1 MALKMK
7 LIKHGDSADVLL
19 DGRLDA
25 QSAPEVEKLLL
36 DIAERFQSVDLDL
49 AKMDYISSA
58 GLRAF
63 RNFNMVMR
71 RSGKDYK
78 VKNMQKTIMEVF
90 EMTGYIRLLKM

>member
-1 MALKMK
+1 MKMK
-7 LIKHGDSADVLL
+7 LIKHGASADVLL
-19 DGRLDA
+19 DGRLDV

-36 DIAERFQSVDLDL
+36 DIAERFQSVELDL
-49 AKMDYISSA
+49 AKMDYIASA

-63 RNFNMVMR
+63 RNFNIAMR

-78 VKNMQKTIMEVF
+78 IKNVQKTIMEVF

>member
-1 MALKMK
+1 M
-7 LIKHGDSADVLL
+7 
-19 DGRLDA
+19 
-25 QSAPEVEKLLL
+25 
-36 DIAERFQSVDLDL
+36 DLDL

-63 RNFNMVMR
+63 RNFNIAMR

-78 VKNMQKTIMEVF
+78 IKNVQKTIMEVF

>member
-1 MALKMK
+1 MAMKMK

-49 AKMDYISSA
+49 AKMDYVSSA

-63 RNFNMVMR
+63 RNFNIAMR
-71 RSGKDYK
+71 RSGKDYRM
-78 VKNMQKTIMEVF
+78 KNVQKTIMEVF

>member
-1 MALKMK
+1 MAMKMK

-49 AKMDYISSA
+49 TKMDYISSA

-63 RNFNMVMR
+63 RNFNIAMR

-78 VKNMQKTIMEVF
+78 VKNVQKTIMEVF

>member
-1 MALKMK
+1 MAMKMK

-78 VKNMQKTIMEVF
+78 VKNVQKTIMEVF

>member
-1 MALKMK
+1 MAMKMK
-7 LIKHGDSADVLL
+7 LIKHGDSADVRL

-36 DIAERFQSVDLDL
+36 DIAERFQAVDLDL

-78 VKNMQKTIMEVF
+78 VKNVQKTIMEVF

>member
-1 MALKMK
+1 MGMKMK
-7 LIKHGDSADVLL
+7 LIKRGAGAEVLL

-25 QSAPEVEKLLL
+25 QSAPDVEKALL

-63 RNFNMVMR
+63 RNFNMAMR
-71 RSGKDYK
+71 RNGKDYRL
-78 VKNMQKTIMEVF
+78 KNVQKTIMEVF
-90 EMTGYIRLLKM
+90 EMTGYSRMLRL

>member
-25 QSAPEVEKLLL
+25 QSAPEVEQRLLE
-36 DIAERFQSVDLDL
+36 IAERFQSVDLDL

-63 RNFNMVMR
+63 RNFNIAMR

-78 VKNMQKTIMEVF
+78 IKNVQKTIMEVF

>member
-1 MALKMK
+1 MAMKMK

-49 AKMDYISSA
+49 TKMDYISSA

-63 RNFNMVMR
+63 RNFNIAMR
-71 RSGKDYK
+71 RSGRDYK
-78 VKNMQKTIMEVF
+78 IKNVQKGIMEIF
-90 EMTGYIRLLKM
+90 EMTGYSRLLKM

>member
-25 QSAPEVEKLLL
+25 QSAPEVEQRLLE
-36 DIAERFQSVDLDL
+36 IAERFQSVDLDL

-78 VKNMQKTIMEVF
+78 VKNVQKTIMEVF

>member
-1 MALKMK
+1 MGMKMK
-7 LIKHGDSADVLL
+7 LIKRGASAEVLL

-25 QSAPEVEKLLL
+25 QSAPDVEKALL

-63 RNFNMVMR
+63 RNFNMAMR
-71 RSGKDYK
+71 RNGKDYRL
-78 VKNMQKTIMEVF
+78 KNVQKTIMEVF
-90 EMTGYIRLLKM
+90 EMPGYSRMLRL